1 MTVTVDAIEEVSMF
15 SRVAMIVVSL
25 LLLAS
30 APLHAQDAISAV
42 PRELLDDIVVGSRI
56 LADLGIVDGFGHVSA
71 RSPANPSHFLMSR
84 SLAPALVTA
93 DDIMEFDE
101 NGEPVDARGRAIFLE
116 RFIHAEIYRARP
128 DVMAVVHSHSPG
140 VIPFTV
146 SKTPLRPMF
155 HNAAFIAAGAP
166 VWDIAKEFGATDML
180 VRNNAIGQSLA
191 QALGDKSIVLMR
203 GHGDVAVGSA
213 VKVAVF
219 RAYYTDVD
227 ARLQTQALGLGSDI
241 TFLSAEEG
249 VKADATNMI
258 IMERVWNLWKL
269 RVQTL
274 LGKP

>member
-1 MTVTVDAIEEVSMF
+1 MF
-15 SRVAMIVVSL
+15 RRVATIVISL
-25 LLLAS
+25 LLLA
-30 APLHAQDAISAV
+30 APPLHAQESMSSV

-71 RSPANPSHFLMSR
+71 RSPTNPKHFLMTR
-84 SLAPALVTA
+84 SIAPALVTA
-93 DDIMEFDE
+93 EDIMEFDE

-128 DVMAVVHSHSPG
+128 DVMAVVHTHSPG

-146 SKTPLRPMF
+146 SKTALRPMF
-155 HNAAFIAAGAP
+155 HSAAFVAAGAP

-180 VRNNAIGQSLA
+180 VRNNAIGKSLA

-219 RAYYTDVD
+219 RAYYTDVN
-227 ARLQTQALGLGSDI
+227 ARLQTQALGLGSDV
-241 TFLSAEEG
+241 TYLSVEEG
-249 VKADATNMI
+249 VKADGVNMI
-258 IMERVWNLWKL
+258 IMDRVWNLWKL